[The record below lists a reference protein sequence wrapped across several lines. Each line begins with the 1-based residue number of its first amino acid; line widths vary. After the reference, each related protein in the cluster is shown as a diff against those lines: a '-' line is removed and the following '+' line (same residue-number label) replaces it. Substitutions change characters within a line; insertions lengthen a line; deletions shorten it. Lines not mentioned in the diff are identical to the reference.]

1 MMILCKNCGEQIPE
15 AKKFCAGCGK
25 PSQQEQQYENLVFD
39 PADIEGNKTIA
50 GLSYFVFFLPLIV
63 CPDSRFGCYH
73 ANQALAL
80 FLAGLVGSTVLLF
93 IPIVGWVLQPV
104 YSIFIIVLLVI
115 GLLNGLNGKAKELP
129 VIGKLRIVK
138 Y

>member
-15 AKKFCAGCGK
+15 DKKFCAGCGK
-25 PSQQEQQYENLVFD
+25 SLKQVQKDENLVFD
-39 PADIEGNKTIA
+39 PADIKENKTIA
-50 GLSYFVFFLPLIV
+50 GLSYFIFFLPLIV
-63 CPDSRFGCYH
+63 CSDSRYGCYH

-80 FLAGLVGSTVLLF
+80 FLAGFVGSTVLLL
-93 IPIVGWVLQPV
+93 IPIVGWVLQPI

-115 GLLNGLNGKAKELP
+115 GLKNGLNGHAKELP
-129 VIGKLRIVK
+129 IIGSLRLIK